1 MHLTSNL
8 PKLSLEELY
17 GHVMYSNRL
26 TSGDRQKLQ
35 KILLSE
41 YLSDSEM
48 AIIDRLLS
56 NVRRGWLQ
64 LTD

>member
-1 MHLTSNL
+1 MHLTRNL

-17 GHVMYSNRL
+17 GYVMYSNRL

-41 YLSDSEM
+41 YVSDSEM

-56 NVRRGWLQ
+56 NVRRGWLHI
-64 LTD
+64 TD